1 MNPFSFPPLTFCVV
15 ESAGVFFTTLQAN
28 HLSQKMGIDSA
39 HSTSKKLEV
48 NMFFSGCVISFII
61 GIAFGIVLSTVILF
75 GNRLKQLG
83 EESSEK

>member
-1 MNPFSFPPLTFCVV
+1 
-15 ESAGVFFTTLQAN
+15 
-28 HLSQKMGIDSA
+28 MGIDSA

-48 NMFFSGCVISFII
+48 NMFFSGNVITFII